1 MEPRSLTR
9 NGRGVT
15 ASALPS
21 EAGAAEGSEVYDI
34 VLLLC
39 CWTNYSTRLR
49 KNGRCKT
56 VRVSE
61 ALKFLV
67 DLSLPRIYPQPLT
80 GERRQDYRA
89 TPFCSFWPRQD
100 SMDLQRMP
108 HSGPRRNSNL
118 RAGRRCPTHCRDCRA
133 RCRSGNI
140 CRRCREVDS
149 LPRGQTRLCRWADC
163 QAEQEFQWAMLARRA
178 VRSLA
183 GLQAEQH
190 IARRADACDPCW

>member
-15 ASALPS
+15 AGALPDK
-21 EAGAAEGSEVYDI
+21 AGAAEGSEVYDI

-118 RAGRRCPTHCRDCRA
+118 RAGRRC
-133 RCRSGNI
+133 
-140 CRRCREVDS
+140 REVDS